1 MACGGARR
9 FSAKKMIDM
18 ERFIYI
24 KIILHRKKKNHAI
37 KGNKS
42 TDYIIHEE
50 MCFTIKCF
58 FTAEVL

>member
-1 MACGGARR
+1 MACGSVRK
-9 FSAKKMIDM
+9 FCTKKMIDM
-18 ERFIYI
+18 ERFIHI
-24 KIILHRKKKNHAI
+24 KIILHRKKKKHAV
-37 KGNKS
+37 KGS